1 MSWIETFLDAFRERW
16 CLFLSLFLQTAAS
29 VPLVDFSLCSL
40 PAVVKEDRA
49 GTALIWLMVV
59 GEIRAGAIPPR
70 CAATQRS
77 VKLWCMCFVTE
88 CVQREMR
95 GLLGRWSECM
105 ASGSPVGAG
114 LFVCFLTVWVYA
126 WHQDTRVLR
135 YHSAQLISL
144 GLEVTLEQAL
154 NALGE
159 KSWGSSAP
167 WFMPKLFLMLFDCF
181 RYGQEYITD
190 TPCCHIASMEAA
202 RPAVQQSHGSV
213 CLSLSLYLL
222 SWT

>member
-1 MSWIETFLDAFRERW
+1 MMSF
-16 CLFLSLFLQTAAS
+16 S
-29 VPLVDFSLCSL
+29 FSLSSDRSICSPCGFL
-40 PAVVKEDRA
+40 PLLSHSGRKRGQGWHSFNLANGGWGNQGRCNSSSVCCDTAEREALVHVFCHWMCAKGDERAVGKME
-49 GTALIWLMVV
+49 
-59 GEIRAGAIPPR
+59 
-70 CAATQRS
+70 
-77 VKLWCMCFVTE
+77 
-88 CVQREMR
+88 
-95 GLLGRWSECM
+95 SECT
-105 ASGSPVGAG
+105 ASGSPVGVG
-114 LFVCFLTVWVYA
+114 FFVCFLTVWVYA

-181 RYGQEYITD
+181 RYGQEYIID

-213 CLSLSLYLL
+213 CLSSSLYLL